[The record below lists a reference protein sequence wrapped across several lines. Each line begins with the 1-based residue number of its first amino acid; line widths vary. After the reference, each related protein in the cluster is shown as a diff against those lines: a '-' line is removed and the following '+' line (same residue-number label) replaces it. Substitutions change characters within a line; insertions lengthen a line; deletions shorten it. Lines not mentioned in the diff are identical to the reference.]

1 MHVKV
6 EKLPELVLDSSSES
20 DLSDEGEDSNKID
33 TDNDEDEEVYKN
45 TPIAFFNK
53 RRYILTSAG
62 DIIENPDSD

>member
-6 EKLPELVLDSSSES
+6 EKLPELVFDSSSES

-45 TPIAFFNK
+45 IPIAFFNN

-62 DIIENPDSD
+62 DIIQNPDSD